1 MPKENVTFC
10 PQDLLIFTEPDF
22 LKTLAIALVD
32 FIDLNCYSALQ
43 LVLEVCTFQ
52 VAN

>member
-1 MPKENVTFC
+1 MPKEDVTFC
-10 PQDLLIFTEPDF
+10 PKDLPIFTEPDF

-43 LVLEVCTFQ
+43 LVLEVCTYP